1 MARRLKLLTGLS
13 TLALSGAVALGAYAA
28 EGESEGHEG
37 HDDNSSHMYG
47 ESESEG
53 GESEGGES
61 EGGESEGGE
70 SEGGESEGGE
80 SEGGESEGGESE
92 GGESEGEAASAD
104 FANDKASYLSALMIV
119 RGHLLSGDALYA
131 AGDKVMGSAHMRH
144 PQAEMMTNLAP
155 AFVAHGAE
163 AITDDLDGLAAAAE
177 DGADPAE
184 VRKRYLAVKEKL
196 KAAAK
201 ASAPTTRDTLLA
213 VAKTISVAGEEF
225 DIGVKDGEIINA
237 HEYHDAHGFLKT
249 VVDVVSTMNGANDA
263 EQAAINLA
271 REQAAI
277 AYSVAPTA
285 APPEVFDHKSS
296 LIYGAAAR
304 IEIAAR
310 GLDK

>member
-13 TLALSGAVALGAYAA
+13 TLALSGAVALGAYAS
-28 EGESEGHEG
+28 EGESEGQEG
-37 HDDNSSHMYG
+37 HDEHKSHMAG

-61 EGGESEGGE
+61 EGAS
-70 SEGGESEGGE
+70 SVS
-80 SEGGESEGGESE
+80 GESE

-119 RGHLLSGDALYA
+119 RGHLLSGDALYE
-131 AGDKVMGSAHMRH
+131 AGDKVMGAAHMRH

-155 AFVAHGAE
+155 AFVAHGAD
-163 AITDDLDGLAAAAE
+163 AITGDLDGLASAAE
-177 DGADPAE
+177 DGADAAL
-184 VRKRYLAVKEKL
+184 VHKKYLAVKEKL

-201 ASAPTTRDTLLA
+201 ASTPTTRDMLLA
-213 VAKTISVAGEEF
+213 AAKTMTVAGEEF
-225 DIGVKDGEIINA
+225 DIGVKDGEIVNA

-249 VVDVVSTMNGANDA
+249 IVDVVSTMNGANDA

-277 AYSVAPTA
+277 AYSVAPTV
-285 APPEVFDHKSS
+285 APTEVFDHKSS

-310 GLDK
+310 GLE